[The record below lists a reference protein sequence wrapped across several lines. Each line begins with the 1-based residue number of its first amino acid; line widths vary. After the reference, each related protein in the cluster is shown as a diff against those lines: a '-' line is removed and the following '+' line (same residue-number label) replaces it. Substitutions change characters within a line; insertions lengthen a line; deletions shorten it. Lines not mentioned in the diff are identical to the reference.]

1 MKNKELRNMIIIGAA
16 CTLLFVLCGSLFFGI
31 KEGLLLLVLG
41 ILLIGIYSFF
51 TIRRYRKIEKLN
63 DYLVQVLA
71 GVEKPSLDDQEE
83 GELSLL
89 RTNIYKATSTL
100 QYQKEILADDK
111 KQLAVAMAD
120 ISHQLKTPLT
130 SLMVMND
137 LLQEEENEE
146 KRREFIKTQSS
157 QLDRMNWLI
166 QTLLKL
172 SKLDAGTIELKK
184 EDVAAEELIEEA
196 VKPFAIQFDIRNM
209 KLKTDITKAMIRCD
223 KNWTVEAL
231 QNIIKNCMEH
241 MDEGGVLSVATND
254 TNIYSEIV
262 IRDTGCGIAKEDL
275 SHVFERFYKGKNAGK
290 DSVGIGLA
298 LSKSI
303 VEGQQGEILVNSE
316 EGIGTKFV
324 IKLYKTI
331 I

>member
-71 GVEKPSLDDQEE
+71 GAEKPSLDDQEE

-184 EDVAAEELIEEA
+184 EDVPAEELIEEA

-241 MDEGGVLSVATND
+241 MDEGGELSVVTND

-275 SHVFERFYKGKNAGK
+275 PHVFERFYKGKNAGK

-324 IKLYKTI
+324 IKLFKTI

>member
-71 GVEKPSLDDQEE
+71 GAEKPSLDDQEE

-209 KLKTDITKAMIRCD
+209 KLKTDITKALIRCD

-241 MDEGGVLSVATND
+241 MDEGGVLSVAAND